1 MNSSFN
7 YRSRTFLVLWMVSFI
22 LSFSTGLVPTP
33 RAYLTSAFAGNV
45 EATTLEALGTM
56 ISLGFAAQTIGYFAG
71 GFLADVAGRRRIIAT
86 SFIVLAADCGRFAEA
101 PNLYIMYA
109 ASFIEF
115 FAAGLSSPAIS
126 ALVADCSE
134 QSSRG
139 MAYGTFNIS
148 WVSAGVIAPLLAGI
162 LAQYVN
168 LRTPF
173 VLASSLSVAGVF
185 LTFLMK
191 SKSAEKSLDRKT
203 TDENP
208 EKKASF
214 QGSSLG
220 RIILMF
226 SAANFLNGML
236 NGFISP
242 VLNGML
248 LFKFSAAPAEYG
260 LVLSL
265 SSSLITGLV
274 QLPGGR
280 LTDKFGRKP
289 LVLFSFLGAPL
300 VALLGFSQSLLDF
313 SLIMGGIS
321 AVGNISSPAI
331 SAWLMDLVPEQ
342 KRASVSGI
350 TQTLNGIGLTAGP
363 NAGSY
368 VWNST
373 KPNAVASCGVAAL
386 IFAASLP
393 FYLMLKEPT
402 KEPTRSENTLAEK
415 TKDSVNPESSAHAC
429 S

>member
-7 YRSRTFLVLWMVSFI
+7 HRSRTFLVLWIVNFI
-22 LSFSTGLVPTP
+22 FSFSTGLVPTP
-33 RAYLTSAFAGNV
+33 RAYLTSAFVGNV
-45 EATTLEALGTM
+45 EAATLEALGIM
-56 ISLGFAAQTIGYFAG
+56 ISLGFAAQTIGYLAG
-71 GFLADVAGRRRIIAT
+71 GFLADIAGRRRIVAT
-86 SFIVLAADCGRFAEA
+86 SFIILAAGCGLFAEA
-101 PNLYIMYA
+101 PNLYIMYI

-126 ALVADCSE
+126 ALVADCSV

-139 MAYGTFNIS
+139 MAYGIFNLS
-148 WVSAGVIAPLLAGI
+148 WVSAGIAAPLLAGI

-173 VLASSLSVAGVF
+173 VLASSFSVAGVF
-185 LTFLMK
+185 LAFLMK
-191 SKSAEKSLDRKT
+191 GKSAEKSLSRKT
-203 TDENP
+203 TDENS
-208 EKKASF
+208 EKTASF
-214 QGSSLG
+214 QSSNLG
-220 RIILMF
+220 RVILMF
-226 SAANFLNGML
+226 SAANLLNGLL

-242 VLNGML
+242 VLNGIL

-289 LVLFSFLGAPL
+289 IVLFGFLGVPL

-321 AVGNISSPAI
+321 AVTNISYPAI
-331 SAWLMDLVPEQ
+331 QAWLMDLVPEQ
-342 KRASVSGI
+342 RRASVSGI
-350 TQTLNGIGLTAGP
+350 NQTLNGIGLTAGP

-373 KPNAVASCGVAAL
+373 RPDAVASCGIAAL
-386 IFAASLP
+386 IFAAGLP
-393 FYLMLKEPT
+393 FYLMMKEPI
-402 KEPTRSENTLAEK
+402 KEPTRSKNILAEK
-415 TKDSVNPESSAHAC
+415 RKVS
-429 S
+429 